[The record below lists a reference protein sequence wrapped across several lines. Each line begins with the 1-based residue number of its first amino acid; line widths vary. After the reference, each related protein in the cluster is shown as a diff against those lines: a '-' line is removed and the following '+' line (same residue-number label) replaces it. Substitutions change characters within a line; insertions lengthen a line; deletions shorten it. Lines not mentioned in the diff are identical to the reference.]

1 MARKLREE
9 QGQFLSLLQL
19 ALDSH
24 SAKAEIGAGY
34 FGSCFY
40 PKIKSLCVVKYV
52 QMSDKTIGIL
62 ELPLTEISLRERE
75 RVGKMWRTPV
85 HTMSTASP
93 LLLENIYLLIN
104 FVSDIGTE
112 LV

>member
-1 MARKLREE
+1 MTRKLREV

-40 PKIKSLCVVKYV
+40 PKVKSLCVKYI

-62 ELPLTEISLRERE
+62 DLP
-75 RVGKMWRTPV
+75 
-85 HTMSTASP
+85 
-93 LLLENIYLLIN
+93 
-104 FVSDIGTE
+104 F
-112 LV
+112 